1 MSTAIADTAPQTHD
15 TLVRLDAAGKPLAIR
30 HDGRIWLVDPATES
44 RHWIGGD
51 PGRGT
56 RCTAAGANPAGTEYW
71 RVEARLGSTS
81 ALRTFTLRRNPR
93 SVQWLLDDINDISD
107 GS

>member
-1 MSTAIADTAPQTHD
+1 MTLSTENPTR
-15 TLVRLDAAGKPLAIR
+15 TLELQVRLDPAGTPLAIR

-93 SVQWLLDDINDISD
+93 SVQWLLDDISD

>member
-1 MSTAIADTAPQTHD
+1 MTLSTENPTR
-15 TLVRLDAAGKPLAIR
+15 TLDLQVRLDPAGTPLAIR
-30 HDGRIWLVDPATES
+30 HDGRIWLVDPAIES

-51 PGRGT
+51 PGRGP
-56 RCTAAGANPAGTEYW
+56 RCSAAAGANPAGTEYW
-71 RVEARLGSTS
+71 RVGARLGSTS

-93 SVQWLLDDINDISD
+93 SVQWLLDDISD

>member
-1 MSTAIADTAPQTHD
+1 MTLSTENPTR
-15 TLVRLDAAGKPLAIR
+15 TLDLQVRLDPAGKPLAIR

-51 PGRGT
+51 AGRGT
-56 RCTAAGANPAGTEYW
+56 RCAAAAGCANPAGIEYW
-71 RVEARLGSTS
+71 RVEARLGSNS

-93 SVQWLLDDINDISD
+93 SVQWLLDDISD
-107 GS
+107 GG

>member
-1 MSTAIADTAPQTHD
+1 MTLSTENPTQT
-15 TLVRLDAAGKPLAIR
+15 LELQVRLDPAGTPLAIR

-93 SVQWLLDDINDISD
+93 SVQWLLDDISD
-107 GS
+107 GG